1 MIYNNRS
8 ILKFLICFVALGLLF
23 LLPSYAI
30 EDKSQ
35 AEKGTTQ
42 LPKSKVVS
50 TIEIPEFY
58 IQGIVMVKD
67 HLWGIDS
74 KRRALLKID
83 IQTKKIVDSLTTE
96 VRSPRGLAWDG
107 KYFWS
112 ADNETK
118 MIHQIDS
125 ITGKIIRSLDVPIY
139 GKKESAILEAVT
151 WDGKYLW
158 VAYSAGWSS
167 RIHRMDIE
175 TGEIVLSMFAD
186 CYPKGLAT
194 DGKYLWV
201 MRYNLG
207 KYPGVI
213 DQRTIMDDPGKMT
226 LSRKFLVRTLG
237 KEPTS
242 VTFDGKYLWVADR
255 ERKSLQRIELP

>member
-8 ILKFLICFVALGLLF
+8 IPKILTFCIAFSMLF
-23 LLPSYAI
+23 LFSCSAKTKPQVV
-30 EDKSQ
+30 EN
-35 AEKGTTQ
+35 GTL
-42 LPKSKVVS
+42 LPKSNIIS

-58 IQGIVMVKD
+58 IQGIALAKD

-74 KRRALLKID
+74 KKRELLKID
-83 IQTKKIVDSLTTE
+83 MRTRKIVDSVRTE
-96 VRSPRGLAWDG
+96 VKSPRGLAWDG

-118 MIHQIDS
+118 MVHQIDPS
-125 ITGKIIRSLDVPIY
+125 SGKIIRSLDVPIY
-139 GKKESAILEAVT
+139 GKKESAVLEAVA

-175 TGEIVLSMFAD
+175 TGEVVLSLFAD
-186 CYPKGLAT
+186 CYPRGLAT

-201 MRYNLG
+201 MCYNLG

-213 DQRTIMDDPGKMT
+213 DQRSISDDSGKMN
-226 LSRKFLVRTLG
+226 LSRKFLVRTIG
-237 KEPTS
+237 KEPTGIS
-242 VTFDGKYLWVADR
+242 FDGKYLWVADK
-255 ERKSLQRIELP
+255 EMKSLQRIELP